1 VKWRSRSDRPHLRLG
16 AARSAWLIIA
26 AGAILCLIAGVGLWM
41 TLAHAEHTGT
51 LARTIALVRPSAGAR
66 SPTAPTSGGISP
78 TSIST
83 PTPTPP
89 APPGPPP
96 SAATPPAPPLPISL
110 DIPAIRVHT
119 TLQRLGLGADGA
131 LQPPTNLTQAGWY
144 TGSPVPGANG
154 PAVIAGHVD
163 STTGPAVFFDLGS
176 LSPGDTVA
184 VGLSSGQSVAFR
196 VTEVQHYPKNEF
208 PTAAVYGPRPDPEL
222 RLITCGGGFAA
233 GHYLDNVVVYAAE
246 QAPAPN

>member
-1 VKWRSRSDRPHLRLG
+1 MWRPRPDRPHRRFG
-16 AARSAWLIIA
+16 AARSAWLIAA
-26 AGAILCLIAGVGLWM
+26 AGTILCLIAGAGLWT
-41 TLAHAEHTGT
+41 TLAHAEHADAP
-51 LARTIALVRPSAGAR
+51 ARTTALVLPPAAAR
-66 SPTAPTSGGISP
+66 STTVPTRG
-78 TSIST
+78 SI
-83 PTPTPP
+83 PTPTPSLTP
-89 APPGPPP
+89 LGSSP
-96 SAATPPAPPLPISL
+96 SAATPPFPLVPVSL

-119 TLQRLGLGADGA
+119 TLQRLGLGTDGA

-163 STTGPAVFFDLGS
+163 STTGPAVFFNLGS
-176 LSPGDTVA
+176 LSPGDAVT
-184 VGLSSGQSVAFR
+184 VGLNSGQSVAFR
-196 VTEVQHYPKNEF
+196 VTEIQHYPKNEF

-246 QAPAPN
+246 QPTAPN

>member
-1 VKWRSRSDRPHLRLG
+1 M
-16 AARSAWLIIA
+16 AA
-26 AGAILCLIAGVGLWM
+26 AGTILCLIAGAGLWT
-41 TLAHAEHTGT
+41 TLAHADAP
-51 LARTIALVRPSAGAR
+51 ARTAALVLPPAAAR
-66 SPTAPTSGGISP
+66 SPTAPTSG
-78 TSIST
+78 SIRT
-83 PTPTPP
+83 PTPTPTP
-89 APPGPPP
+89 TTLLAPLGSPP
-96 SAATPPAPPLPISL
+96 SAVMPPAQPLPVSL

-119 TLQRLGLGADGA
+119 TLQRLGLGTDGA

-163 STTGPAVFFDLGS
+163 STTGPAVFFNLGS
-176 LSPGDTVA
+176 LSPGDTVT
-184 VGLSSGQSVAFR
+184 VGLNSGQSVAFR
-196 VTEVQHYPKNEF
+196 VTEIQHYPKNEF

-246 QAPAPN
+246 QPPAPN